1 MLSFE
6 FDKGNLEKLT
16 IVGEL
21 QDIASETTC
30 MLHVIYSKIKKSNK
44 QAGEI
49 FKAYLESAIKDGII
63 FCDDDER
70 EKIIE
75 KMKKENEGN
84 EKDFTKEI
92 EQLLREIKRKK

>member
-21 QDIASETTC
+21 QDIAAETTC
-30 MLHVIYSKIKKSNK
+30 MLHVIYSKIKESNK
-44 QAGEI
+44 EAGEI
-49 FKAYLESAIKDGII
+49 FKTYLESAIKDGII

-70 EKIIE
+70 EKILE
-75 KMKKENEGN
+75 K
-84 EKDFTKEI
+84 KDRDFSKEI
-92 EQLLREIKRKK
+92 EQMLQELKRKK